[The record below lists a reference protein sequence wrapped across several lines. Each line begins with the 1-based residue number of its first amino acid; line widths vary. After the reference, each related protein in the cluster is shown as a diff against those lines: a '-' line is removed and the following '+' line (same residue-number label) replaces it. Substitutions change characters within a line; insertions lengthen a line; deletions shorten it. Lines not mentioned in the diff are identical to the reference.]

1 MTRPPSRADILCGL
15 FQHTDMV
22 TYEQA
27 ADTLGLDPADD
38 RKAIHSAMRG
48 AGRKLLAK
56 DGRAL
61 RVVPDVG
68 YRVAAANEHIT
79 LARERKKRAN
89 TQMSTGLD
97 VLSGTDLTGLSAEA
111 RDAVLAERSS
121 FSRIVDF
128 IVASDRRQQKT
139 EAAVEEIKGQV
150 TRTAEE
156 TAEVR
161 ERLAR
166 LEQGG
171 YDGGGQLTPGQIY
184 ATATEEIRVT
194 PGSEHDRR

>member
-1 MTRPPSRADILCGL
+1 MIRPPSRTDILCDMFG
-15 FQHTDMV
+15 HTDMV
-22 TYEQA
+22 TFEQA
-27 ADTLGLDPADD
+27 AEALDLHSVDE
-38 RKAIHSAMRG
+38 RKAICDAMRK
-48 AGRKLLAK
+48 AGKRLLAK

-61 RVVPDVG
+61 RSVPNVG
-68 YRVAAANEHIT
+68 YRLAAPNEHIT

-89 TQMSTGLD
+89 TQMSTGLE
-97 VLSGTDLTGLSAEA
+97 VLSGTDLTGLSSEA
-111 RDAVLAERSS
+111 REAVLAERSS

-128 IVASDRRQQKT
+128 IVASDRRQQRT

-156 TAEVR
+156 TAEVK

-171 YDGGGQLTPGQIY
+171 
-184 ATATEEIRVT
+184 
-194 PGSEHDRR
+194 

>member
-15 FQHTDMV
+15 FQRADMV
-22 TYEQA
+22 TYEEA
-27 ADTLGLDPADD
+27 GEALNLDPLGD
-38 RKAIHSAMRG
+38 RKAIHDAMRA
-48 AGRKLLAK
+48 AGKKLLAK

-61 RVVPDVG
+61 RAVPDTG
-68 YRVAAANEHIT
+68 YRLAAPNEHIT

-97 VLSGTDLTGLSAEA
+97 VLSGTDLTGLSPEA

-150 TRTAEE
+150 SRTAEE
-156 TAEVR
+156 TAEVKQ
-161 ERLAR
+161 RLAR

-171 YDGGGQLTPGQIY
+171 
-184 ATATEEIRVT
+184 
-194 PGSEHDRR
+194 

>member
-1 MTRPPSRADILCGL
+1 VSRSRADILFDL
-15 FQHTDMV
+15 FQRTDLV

-27 ADTLGLDPADD
+27 GEALGLDPVDD
-38 RKAIHSAMRG
+38 RKPIRDAMRA

-56 DGRAL
+56 EGRAL
-61 RVVPDVG
+61 RSVPDTG
-68 YRVAAANEHIT
+68 YRLAAPNEHIT

-97 VLSGTDLTGLSAEA
+97 VLSGTDLTGLSPEA

-156 TAEVR
+156 TAAVK

-166 LEQGG
+166 LEQAG
-171 YDGGGQLTPGQIY
+171 
-184 ATATEEIRVT
+184 
-194 PGSEHDRR
+194 